1 MGRFPRGMS
10 FPLERMTARNT
21 YGVHNLEDIV
31 FESDGS
37 ELVTPQ
43 NDTFTVLQDYSEDVR
58 IDFNSWG
65 F

>member
-1 MGRFPRGMS
+1 MS

-58 IDFNSWG
+58 IDFNS
-65 F
+65 